1 MQDSASILQAKLA
14 GNSFN
19 ASLPPSPNASN
30 AFREIKMPVT
40 KTGLGSKEGNMLFM
54 VKKYLEI
61 VGLVVFVW
69 ILGKNKFIIILFEIY
84 F

>member
-1 MQDSASILQAKLA
+1 MQNSASILQAKLA
-14 GNSFN
+14 GNSFD

-30 AFREIKMPVT
+30 ATRKIQMPVT
-40 KTGLGSKEGNMLFM
+40 KIGLGSKEGDMIFM

-69 ILGKNKFIIILFEIY
+69 ILGKNKFIIILLEIY

>member
-1 MQDSASILQAKLA
+1 MRSPASVLQEKLA
-14 GNSFN
+14 GKSFD

-30 AFREIKMPVT
+30 AFRKIQMPVT
-40 KTGLGSKEGNMLFM
+40 KIGLGSKEGDMIFM

-69 ILGKNKFIIILFEIY
+69 VLGKNKFIIILFEIY